1 MRGEVYP
8 CPTGC
13 GRPLM
18 SKVKLIAQNS
28 FKVMKTLIPLFF
40 LANIASVF
48 LEYFIPEGLV
58 YSILGE
64 NVWVSIPLATLLG
77 VLAPLPR
84 YATYPLASTLFRMGA
99 SIGAVSSLIWGEVI
113 LGSLDRDVIEFK
125 YFGWRSFVARLLL
138 SIGFTIL
145 GGFAVEVLL

>member
-1 MRGEVYP
+1 MTTEKA
-8 CPTGC
+8 T
-13 GRPLM
+13 
-18 SKVKLIAQNS
+18 LIARNS
-28 FKVMKTLIPLFF
+28 VKAMRTIVPLFF

-48 LEYFIPEGLV
+48 LEHYMPRDLV
-58 YSILGE
+58 YAILGE
-64 NVWVSIPLATLLG
+64 NVWVAIPLATILG

-113 LGSLDRDVIEFK
+113 LGSLDRDILEFK

-138 SIGFTIL
+138 SIVFTIL